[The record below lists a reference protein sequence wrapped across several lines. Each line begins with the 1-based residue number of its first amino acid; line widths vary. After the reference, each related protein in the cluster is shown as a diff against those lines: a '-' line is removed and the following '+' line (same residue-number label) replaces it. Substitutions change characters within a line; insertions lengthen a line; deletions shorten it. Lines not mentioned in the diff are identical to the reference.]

1 MKKND
6 LLEEGNKAWD
16 PYLDSY
22 SKEYKESQNAVE
34 KRKKNLNLDFFLCF
48 ALL

>member
-22 SKEYKESQNAVE
+22 SKEYKESQN
-34 KRKKNLNLDFFLCF
+34 RS
-48 ALL
+48 